1 MVGFDEVS
9 TGCCGTG
16 LLEAAFL
23 CSPKSYVCSDASKYV
38 FWESIHPTEK
48 TYYLIFQALLPVVN
62 RVICDDRRPAPVS
75 FPAFPMYYK
84 PGAENMYKSL
94 AGKKDAG
101 IFISVKLWL
110 HLFNLPDKDQNV
122 IESSKS
128 VDFSGFGRTG
138 EQGLW
143 KSHASEIELLGGR
156 WEEDDKDDAETALRE
171 AKEEIGLDPS
181 LVEVIAVLD
190 P

>member
-1 MVGFDEVS
+1 MIQRTDSFDEVS

-84 PGAENMYKSL
+84 PGAEN
-94 AGKKDAG
+94 
-101 IFISVKLWL
+101 I
-110 HLFNLPDKDQNV
+110 LFNLPDKDQNV